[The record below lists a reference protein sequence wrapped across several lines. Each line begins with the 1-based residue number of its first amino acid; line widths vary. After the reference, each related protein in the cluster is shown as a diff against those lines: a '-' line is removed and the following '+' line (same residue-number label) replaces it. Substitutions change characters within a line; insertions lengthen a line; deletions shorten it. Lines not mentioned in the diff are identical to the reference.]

1 MLAGG
6 VLGIAVIIAW
16 YLTAGELGLN
26 FMEEAEFL
34 EGDQKPYASGVQ
46 SLTFVQP
53 SAVFIRFVE
62 TGLNSIFINFS
73 LIAALGIILGSMTY
87 AILFKKFRI
96 EWFSSFNDFINHIVG
111 GFLMGVGGVLALGCT
126 IGQGVSGMST
136 LAIGSMLSL
145 TFIIFGSAIT
155 MKIQLYKMVYEDCS
169 YIAAFVCGMCD
180 LRLLPNGIRKFDP
193 VS

>member
-1 MLAGG
+1 
-6 VLGIAVIIAW
+6 
-16 YLTAGELGLN
+16 
-26 FMEEAEFL
+26 
-34 EGDQKPYASGVQ
+34 
-46 SLTFVQP
+46 
-53 SAVFIRFVE
+53 
-62 TGLNSIFINFS
+62 
-73 LIAALGIILGSMTY
+73 MTY

-96 EWFSSFNDFINHIVG
+96 EWFSSFNDFTNHIVG

-136 LAIGSMLSL
+136 LAIGSILSL